1 MHALCTVLGDTGSY
15 PSQFDQSHLRDDYG
29 AFGSE
34 YEGYIGDPY
43 GRGEYKVKVRP
54 APSTG
59 DQPYGKPSQYDKV
72 ERTERDEADGGR
84 YNPYAPGRA
93 RETDYVNRSGPS
105 SRQKTSQFDQKLRTG
120 QGRGND
126 ERYTGYRPDSG
137 LRGPDT
143 VPRSPRQPT
152 SQFDKAYQHP
162 GDRTSGGLYK
172 GNAPVSSTRVP
183 TRTGKPGKPGK
194 MERHFPVRE
203 KSGNFE
209 QTGKVREK
217 SGKTTQN
224 TGKIRKFEINII

>member
-54 APSTG
+54 APLTG
-59 DQPYGKPSQYDKV
+59 DQPYGKPSQYNKV

-84 YNPYAPGRA
+84 YNPYAPGGA
-93 RETDYVNRSGPS
+93 RETDYVNRSAPP

-126 ERYTGYRPDSG
+126 ERYSGYRPDSG

-162 GDRTSGGLYK
+162 GDRTSVGLYV
-172 GNAPVSSTRVP
+172 GNAPVSSTSQYRNRQGP
-183 TRTGKPGKPGK
+183 AGLHACTRTFF
-194 MERHFPVRE
+194 HLITF
-203 KSGNFE
+203 F
-209 QTGKVREK
+209 
-217 SGKTTQN
+217 
-224 TGKIRKFEINII
+224 F